1 MTGEPMH
8 AQVLHEWGGEVRYET
23 VARPSVVAGE
33 VLIEVEACSVGLT
46 VLNYMSG
53 NHSRRPEDLPRIPG
67 HEIVG
72 RVIATGDGV
81 SSPRVGERVLTHFY
95 LFCGAC
101 DLCHLGH
108 EPLCRNLAGQIGVAR
123 DGGYAEYVALP
134 ARNCIAVP
142 DGVSPIAATAIPDAI
157 ATPLH
162 VSRRAAIAP
171 SDSVMVIGAAGG
183 VGIHMVQM
191 ARVFGGTV
199 IGIDRG
205 EERLKLVR
213 EMGAVA
219 AFDSSAPD
227 AAQSI
232 RHLAPRGVTVAVDL
246 VGNPATLRFCLDAL
260 APRGR
265 LVVLTTFPGLATEV
279 APRELVARE
288 LAILGSRYASRWEL
302 GEAARLVAERRIT
315 PVVTEVVPLPEV
327 GSLHAKL
334 RGGRLLGRGAV
345 VPAGAA
351 ARSPA

>member
-108 EPLCRNLAGQIGVAR
+108 EPLCRNLAGQVGVAR

-265 LVVLTTFPGLATEV
+265 LVVLTTFPGL
-279 APRELVARE
+279 R
-288 LAILGSRYASRWEL
+288 ASRP
-302 GEAARLVAERRIT
+302 RSRRA
-315 PVVTEVVPLPEV
+315 
-327 GSLHAKL
+327 S
-334 RGGRLLGRGAV
+334 
-345 VPAGAA
+345 
-351 ARSPA
+351 

>member
-1 MTGEPMH
+1 MTSGPMH

-33 VLIEVEACSVGLT
+33 VLLEVEACSVGLT
-46 VLNYMSG
+46 ALNYMSG

-108 EPLCRNLAGQIGVAR
+108 EPLCRNLAGQVGVAR

-162 VSRRAAIAP
+162 VSRRAAIWWRVSWRFWDRATRRAGSSARRPAWWRSGASRRSSPRSFRCPRWAHSTRSFAAVGSWGGAP
-171 SDSVMVIGAAGG
+171 SFPPAKPLTRWPS
-183 VGIHMVQM
+183 
-191 ARVFGGTV
+191 
-199 IGIDRG
+199 
-205 EERLKLVR
+205 
-213 EMGAVA
+213 
-219 AFDSSAPD
+219 PD
-227 AAQSI
+227 YS
-232 RHLAPRGVTVAVDL
+232 
-246 VGNPATLRFCLDAL
+246 
-260 APRGR
+260 
-265 LVVLTTFPGLATEV
+265 
-279 APRELVARE
+279 
-288 LAILGSRYASRWEL
+288 
-302 GEAARLVAERRIT
+302 
-315 PVVTEVVPLPEV
+315 
-327 GSLHAKL
+327 
-334 RGGRLLGRGAV
+334 
-345 VPAGAA
+345 
-351 ARSPA
+351 

>member
-1 MTGEPMH
+1 MH

-108 EPLCRNLAGQIGVAR
+108 EPLCRNLAGQVGVAR

-191 ARVFGGTV
+191 A
-199 IGIDRG
+199 
-205 EERLKLVR
+205 
-213 EMGAVA
+213 
-219 AFDSSAPD
+219 
-227 AAQSI
+227 
-232 RHLAPRGVTVAVDL
+232 
-246 VGNPATLRFCLDAL
+246 
-260 APRGR
+260 
-265 LVVLTTFPGLATEV
+265 
-279 APRELVARE
+279 
-288 LAILGSRYASRWEL
+288 
-302 GEAARLVAERRIT
+302 
-315 PVVTEVVPLPEV
+315 
-327 GSLHAKL
+327 
-334 RGGRLLGRGAV
+334 
-345 VPAGAA
+345 
-351 ARSPA
+351 

>member
-1 MTGEPMH
+1 MTSGPMH

-72 RVIATGDGV
+72 RVIATGDG
-81 SSPRVGERVLTHFY
+81 
-95 LFCGAC
+95 
-101 DLCHLGH
+101 
-108 EPLCRNLAGQIGVAR
+108 
-123 DGGYAEYVALP
+123 GYAEYVALP

-191 ARVFGGTV
+191 AQVFGGTV

-302 GEAARLVAERRIT
+302 GEAAR
-315 PVVTEVVPLPEV
+315 
-327 GSLHAKL
+327 
-334 RGGRLLGRGAV
+334 
-345 VPAGAA
+345 
-351 ARSPA
+351 